1 MVGRASEGREGVVVD
16 TAKERVFG
24 PLVAAQHGGR
34 ETEHWKFY
42 HKFKVYGSRNKVS
55 LPRPQHQ
62 PQRRKPVTTIMLAQ
76 VASVFQV
83 YRLRSQETTRGTRS
97 RRTSCGPARARPSS
111 CSSWDSPESSDSSS
125 EVEETIESSDSSLS
139 DSLPPSSDSLSSDAL
154 SLSSPPSSS
163 MRTNDFSTFI
173 FRTIRPSS
181 FSSSLGDSSVVEL
194 DGPIVRRNVSTGGD

>member
-76 VASVFQV
+76 VASATLYFFLQV

-97 RRTSCGPARARPSS
+97 RISFACL
-111 CSSWDSPESSDSSS
+111 DSKLSSS
-125 EVEETIESSDSSLS
+125 
-139 DSLPPSSDSLSSDAL
+139 PYNAL
-154 SLSSPPSSS
+154 WA
-163 MRTNDFSTFI
+163 STCTSI
-173 FRTIRPSS
+173 LVLI
-181 FSSSLGDSSVVEL
+181 LGF
-194 DGPIVRRNVSTGGD
+194 P

>member
-83 YRLRSQETTRGTRS
+83 YRLRSQETTRWTRS
-97 RRTSCGPARARPSS
+97 RISFAYLASK
-111 CSSWDSPESSDSSS
+111 
-125 EVEETIESSDSSLS
+125 V
-139 DSLPPSSDSLSSDAL
+139 
-154 SLSSPPSSS
+154 SSS
-163 MRTNDFSTFI
+163 MKHALWASTCTSNLVLI
-173 FRTIRPSS
+173 
-181 FSSSLGDSSVVEL
+181 LGF
-194 DGPIVRRNVSTGGD
+194 P

>member
-34 ETEHWKFY
+34 ATEHWKFY

-97 RRTSCGPARARPSS
+97 RISFACL
-111 CSSWDSPESSDSSS
+111 DSKLSSS
-125 EVEETIESSDSSLS
+125 
-139 DSLPPSSDSLSSDAL
+139 PYNAL
-154 SLSSPPSSS
+154 WA
-163 MRTNDFSTFI
+163 STCTSI
-173 FRTIRPSS
+173 LVLI
-181 FSSSLGDSSVVEL
+181 LGF
-194 DGPIVRRNVSTGGD
+194 P

>member
-76 VASVFQV
+76 VASATL
-83 YRLRSQETTRGTRS
+83 YCKRGKKNKPSIPTAKS
-97 RRTSCGPARARPSS
+97 GDDARDTLA
-111 CSSWDSPESSDSSS
+111 
-125 EVEETIESSDSSLS
+125 
-139 DSLPPSSDSLSSDAL
+139 
-154 SLSSPPSSS
+154 
-163 MRTNDFSTFI
+163 NFI
-173 FRTIRPSS
+173 RVSGFKVI
-181 FSSSLGDSSVVEL
+181 FVSV
-194 DGPIVRRNVSTGGD
+194 

>member
-76 VASVFQV
+76 VASATLYCKRGKKGKREKKRGGKKREKKTIFQV

-97 RRTSCGPARARPSS
+97 RISFACL
-111 CSSWDSPESSDSSS
+111 DSKLSSS
-125 EVEETIESSDSSLS
+125 
-139 DSLPPSSDSLSSDAL
+139 PYNAL
-154 SLSSPPSSS
+154 WA
-163 MRTNDFSTFI
+163 STCTSI
-173 FRTIRPSS
+173 LVLI
-181 FSSSLGDSSVVEL
+181 LGF
-194 DGPIVRRNVSTGGD
+194 P

>member
-83 YRLRSQETTRGTRS
+83 YRLRSRETTRGTRS
-97 RRTSCGPARARPSS
+97 RISFACL
-111 CSSWDSPESSDSSS
+111 DSKLSSS
-125 EVEETIESSDSSLS
+125 
-139 DSLPPSSDSLSSDAL
+139 PYNAL
-154 SLSSPPSSS
+154 WA
-163 MRTNDFSTFI
+163 STCTSI
-173 FRTIRPSS
+173 LVLI
-181 FSSSLGDSSVVEL
+181 LGF
-194 DGPIVRRNVSTGGD
+194 P

>member
-76 VASVFQV
+76 VASATL
-83 YRLRSQETTRGTRS
+83 YCKRGN
-97 RRTSCGPARARPSS
+97 PIP
-111 CSSWDSPESSDSSS
+111 
-125 EVEETIESSDSSLS
+125 
-139 DSLPPSSDSLSSDAL
+139 SLPTSKS
-154 SLSSPPSSS
+154 
-163 MRTNDFSTFI
+163 
-173 FRTIRPSS
+173 
-181 FSSSLGDSSVVEL
+181 GDGAR
-194 DGPIVRRNVSTGGD
+194 DTRVRRSGCARQAAHELWASTCTSILVLILGFP

>member
-97 RRTSCGPARARPSS
+97 RISFACL
-111 CSSWDSPESSDSSS
+111 DSKLSSS
-125 EVEETIESSDSSLS
+125 
-139 DSLPPSSDSLSSDAL
+139 PYNAL
-154 SLSSPPSSS
+154 WA
-163 MRTNDFSTFI
+163 STCTSI
-173 FRTIRPSS
+173 LVLI
-181 FSSSLGDSSVVEL
+181 LGF
-194 DGPIVRRNVSTGGD
+194 P